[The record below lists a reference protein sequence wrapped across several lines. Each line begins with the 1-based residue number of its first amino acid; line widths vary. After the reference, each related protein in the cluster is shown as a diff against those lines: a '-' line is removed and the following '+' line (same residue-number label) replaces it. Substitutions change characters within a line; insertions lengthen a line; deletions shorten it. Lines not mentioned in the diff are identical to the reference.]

1 MTEKELIE
9 RKKVLWHIY
18 DRLENEIA
26 FYSVQRDKEER
37 TMWKEMYTKQIEA
50 IRSEAD
56 TIKYALDLVEEKLD
70 GVRWQ
75 NERTRINR

>member
-9 RKKVLWHIY
+9 RKKVLRHIY

-37 TMWKEMYTKQIEA
+37 TMWKEMYKKQIEA

-70 GVRWQ
+70 VVRLQ
-75 NERTRINR
+75 NDLQTK

>member
-1 MTEKELIE
+1 M
-9 RKKVLWHIY
+9 V
-18 DRLENEIA
+18 
-26 FYSVQRDKEER
+26 
-37 TMWKEMYTKQIEA
+37 QIEA

-75 NERTRINR
+75 NEM

>member
-9 RKKVLWHIY
+9 RKKVLWRIY
-18 DRLENEIA
+18 DRLENEIS
-26 FYSVQRDKEER
+26 FYSVQRDKEEK
-37 TMWKEMYTKQIEA
+37 TMWKEMYTNQIEA

-70 GVRWQ
+70 GVR
-75 NERTRINR
+75 

>member
-37 TMWKEMYTKQIEA
+37 TMWKEMYIKQIEA

-75 NERTRINR
+75 ND

>member
-1 MTEKELIE
+1 MAEQELIE
-9 RKKVLWHIY
+9 RKKVVWHIY

-37 TMWKEMYTKQIEA
+37 TMWKEMYTPQIEA

-70 GVRWQ
+70 GVRWL
-75 NERTRINR
+75 NDNKRSL